1 MTCWSPNPG
10 AEAAADGDRV
20 WMRHAKGGELAERL
34 TEYHLISPEAPEAVP
49 VPTYRGDG
57 QCFG

>member
-1 MTCWSPNPG
+1 VLG
-10 AEAAADGDRV
+10 AAADRLRIGDRV

-34 TEYHLISPEAPEAVP
+34 TRYHLISPAEAEAVS